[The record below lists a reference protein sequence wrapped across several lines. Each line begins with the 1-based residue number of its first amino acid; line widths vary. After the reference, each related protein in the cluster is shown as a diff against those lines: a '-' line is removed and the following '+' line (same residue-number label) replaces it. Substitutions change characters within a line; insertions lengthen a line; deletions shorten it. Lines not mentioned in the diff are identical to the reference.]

1 MRDRVHRRGFL
12 VGLGAGAGLL
22 ASELCLDSAL
32 AGPRRGRLLPFPE
45 LTLRGS
51 AGEIGLKHGRTF
63 AKQVQHNVA
72 FYLRWFEQVIKLPRA
87 RALSIAAGFGEVMR
101 KHTPA
106 LLEEIDGI
114 AKGARVKREAVLA
127 LNART
132 DMLVVGR
139 RRSAAAKPKRT
150 NGGKRTSIESP
161 LWPDLHGDVAR
172 PGCTAL
178 ALQGGTAQRPL
189 LALGQNWD
197 WRKELSGSIVLL
209 RVQRKG
215 APRLLTF
222 TEAGMVG
229 KIGYNE
235 RRLGVCLNFL
245 GHKTED
251 PNGPYGV
258 MVHVLL
264 RAVMECQSL
273 EEAINLVAKVPRC
286 ASANFLMAQ
295 HDERRGGKPQA
306 VDLEWT
312 PKATAKLPMKSGQ
325 LVHTNHFC
333 DATLAKG
340 CDSGF
345 GKSTMNRFKVAT
357 ARASSLA
364 TTLPDPAA
372 RMQKI
377 LADREGAPLS
387 VSKTA
392 ARGSRSQ
399 TLASVV
405 MDLTRNRLY
414 LCAGQPHEG
423 RFVQRP
429 GA

>member
-1 MRDRVHRRGFL
+1 MRDRVHRREFL
-12 VGLGAGAGLL
+12 IGLGAGAGLL

-32 AGPRRGRLLPFPE
+32 AAPRKAAALPFPE

-51 AGEIGLKHGRTF
+51 AGQIGLKHGRTF
-63 AKQVQHNVA
+63 AKQVQHNVG

-87 RALSIAAGFGEVMR
+87 RALSVAAGFAEPMR

-114 AKGARVKREAVLA
+114 AKGAKVKREAVLA

-139 RRSAAAKPKRT
+139 SKRAR
-150 NGGKRTSIESP
+150 GGKRASIESP
-161 LWPDLHGDVAR
+161 LWPDLQPDLHGDQGELAR

-178 ALQGGTAQRPL
+178 ALQGGTRKRPL

-197 WRKELSGSIVLL
+197 WRKELTGNIVLL
-209 RVQRKG
+209 RVRRKG
-215 APRLLTF
+215 APQLVTF

-235 RRLGVCLNFL
+235 RGLGVCLNFL
-245 GHKTED
+245 GHKSED
-251 PNGPYGV
+251 PNGPHGV
-258 MVHVLL
+258 PVHVLL
-264 RAVMECQSL
+264 RAVMECSSL
-273 EEAINLVAKVPRC
+273 ERAIKQVSGVPRC

-295 HDERRGGKPQA
+295 HDARRGGKPRA

-312 PKATAKLPMKSGQ
+312 PKATAQLPMKSER
-325 LVHTNHFC
+325 LVHTNHFR
-333 DATLAKG
+333 DPALRKG

-345 GKSTMNRFKVAT
+345 GKSTMNRFKVAS
-357 ARASSLA
+357 ARAQSLA
-364 TTLPDPAA
+364 ARLPDPAA

-377 LADREGAPLS
+377 FADREGAPYS
-387 VSKTA
+387 VSKTSA
-392 ARGSRSQ
+392 KGSSSQ

-414 LCAGQPHEG
+414 LCAGQPHTG
-423 RFVQRP
+423 RFVKRP
-429 GA
+429 GV